1 MSFNGKTNFP
11 ACDTLSQFVI
21 SDINIM
27 NFKRCLRSTHDC
39 VINALQ
45 IFGILDVRSANIM
58 RISIGNSNI
67 GKEQIEKIF
76 VLTCGNNFEFKS
88 TIYFDEFILNVYN
101 LLKPGN
107 GVFAGYNGHVFI
119 LARLTTGD
127 VIIIDPS
134 LHLMCDVR
142 LMSEY
147 LENCPKPY
155 FLLFNSNTRLSTEQ
169 LSHMGFLL

>member
-1 MSFNGKTNFP
+1 MSFSSKTSFP
-11 ACDTLSQFVI
+11 QCDTLSQFVI

-27 NFKRCLRSTHDC
+27 NFKRYLHSPRDC

-45 IFGILDVRSANIM
+45 IFGILDTISANVM
-58 RISIGNSNI
+58 RISHDKSNI
-67 GKEQIEKIF
+67 QKEQIEKIF
-76 VLTCGNNFEFKS
+76 VLTFGNNFEFKS
-88 TIYFDEFILNVYN
+88 TICFNEFTLNIYN

-107 GVFAGYNGHVFI
+107 GVFAGYLGHVFI
-119 LARLTTGD
+119 LARLTNGD
-127 VIIIDPS
+127 IIFIDPG
-134 LHLMCDVR
+134 LHQICDVR
-142 LMSEY
+142 LMNEY

>member
-1 MSFNGKTNFP
+1 MGFNCKTSFP

-27 NFKRCLRSTHDC
+27 NFKRCLHSPRDC

-45 IFGILDVRSANIM
+45 IFGILDVISANIM

-67 GKEQIEKIF
+67 EKAQIEQIF
-76 VLTCGNNFEFKS
+76 VLTFGNNFEFKS

-101 LLKPGN
+101 LLKLGN

-142 LMSEY
+142 LMNEY
-147 LENCPKPY
+147 LKNCPKPY
-155 FLLFNSNTRLSTEQ
+155 FLLFNSNTKLTQEQ
-169 LSHMGFLL
+169 LCHMGFLL